1 MKITG
6 VPALVWVAVTS
17 GICLNLTHG
26 WGWCSGAKG
35 WTLANGEVLWP
46 HRPCWPEPSFIIS
59 CLHPEKELKWLS
71 LWLLLPVTLRPFA
84 VS

>member
-1 MKITG
+1 MG
-6 VPALVWVAVTS
+6 LPWS
-17 GICLNLTHG
+17 QEGPNYSQG
-26 WGWCSGAKG
+26 WDFSQARQGCGWCSGAKG